1 MMDFNLILLLVGLGL
16 LVLVAV
22 FVLLGCFAGLKKE
35 LKCTAIAFVVLLL
48 TLLVFGNSS
57 TILDFN
63 GSLLKNFIQGIP
75 SSAETV
81 WDCILALVQTKV
93 PGGAEIFAEGTKSYA
108 FLYSVVSGV
117 ARGVMLIIGTLV
129 MFILC
134 TIGLGIYRL
143 VSRIVAH
150 NKAKKRAKAGD
161 VEPQPVP
168 DKVMNDNVLVA
179 QSEAGDD
186 EGVMITANKE
196 PVKPGSGK
204 YRGWAGALAGL
215 RAVIAIIFLFAPVS
229 GVCSILDEISP
240 ETETLINESLSGN
253 KQNTAASETILD
265 VVLDFKDS
273 YYDSAVGKF
282 IEGSKF
288 FFGESFSMQLF
299 DSAFV
304 IEGEKNNIVVREE
317 AIVFVDAVNAL
328 EGNLDLKKLEYSNI
342 ANALDE
348 LKNSEL
354 LVEAMP
360 VVIETAYYYPI
371 NAKGNIKL
379 MGSNESLKDLLF
391 ASKQQAAFLELRQVD
406 WDKNI
411 EILLDTVKEAYKLGV
426 LEDDFNFLTMDPEQL
441 SATVEVLLKSDAV
454 NSLLNIAIQTALKLD
469 VVKNAVGELPNAD
482 LSDFSWAKEFE
493 TIIDIYEIFQ
503 GLEITSLNNLDIK
516 ALVSEIVND
525 EDKLEIVVDI
535 VKEVTEL
542 QLVNKVGYDALLG
555 YVSNMSHV
563 VNAGDDVVKA
573 VKDLKNVNWSND
585 INIYVEAAI
594 EALPLIEI
602 GDNLKINVD
611 YLNLDVDTIRNVLDI
626 LFTTE
631 SFEKLL
637 PIGASVGLNIALS
650 KEKVIGFLGDIKV
663 ELDTSAINWK
673 QELTTLVDAYDEFQ
687 DLGIKSLEEVD
698 KALLTEI
705 LNDSNQ
711 VAIVESVIEKV
722 TELQLLKEVV
732 YSVAIEYVLNIKTI
746 QDQGTDLVET
756 LTELKEYDWS
766 KDINVYVDAAIAVLP
781 LIDIEYG
788 LQIKVDIFN
797 LDEAQLQVVVD
808 TLFNA
813 ESFEKLLPVVANI
826 GLDKALSNE
835 KVKEIIGEEGIV
847 YDTSNVNWKQDFTSL
862 VNIYSTFKVLDFN
875 SLDDFNDMMKVAKD
889 ILNSDEKCGAVESI
903 LLQLV
908 DMTIYEGVVIPFA
921 DAAVTNLI
929 STRASNF
936 EGILDIT
943 KLNKDAWKNDFTDL
957 IAIARNVYEICG
969 LEFKLENIDFEVLCG
984 ALGTETVELV
994 FNLNLLDGNE
1004 NKNQLVIALL
1014 KQFNVFDEEQLAN
1027 VDLSE
1032 VIWVSNGEYSEVANF
1047 QEILTILG
1055 KMLEVKGFDLNN
1067 LKFNYNDILADENVY
1082 GYAVDLLDV
1091 VVDSELI
1098 LALMPNIL
1106 DKYVV
1111 PHVEKWDDEDATLN
1125 QIITSLDSEEL
1136 VLEVQKLVDVVKAVV
1151 DLNVLNYKDEGI
1163 QGIDFANTDA
1173 LRTIVNGIF
1182 DSKLLEGYESRVVRI
1197 LLKVTNVF
1205 PDLAKGTFDSV
1216 DFDSEQAILIAA
1228 IDALEVVLKDENFL
1242 TFDENGKFKLDKD
1255 FYLKDETLDAFLN
1268 TLKALFGEYKEG
1280 SSVYGS
1286 QIVEILLPDLF
1297 EKFVAKLIPE
1307 QFDELMAI
1315 LNIDGANPRLLSDDI
1330 RKVIYIAE
1338 LLIDEKVQSYLL
1350 GNDYNF
1356 ANIIDALQEIV
1367 VTVFNLNMV
1376 NGSEAELMA
1385 WALNYVQSVAKFD
1398 VGTFTAEDFANVDWD
1413 KEVVAINTVLN
1424 DVVKL
1429 TNINKISTVNKLIDF
1444 IKNKDFLKDEFYQTY
1459 NINVIFETIE
1469 DIFDLQTIEYTLP
1482 VVLEYALNLAK
1493 EKNFDVSFLGDNMT
1507 GELLVED
1514 VMSLVEAL
1522 KVAVYDLEILEYKKA
1537 NWTGEL
1543 PELEYVTE
1551 ILDIIVNLNLLEN
1564 KEKQLLRY
1572 LVDKFI
1578 PANPYVKASDFVFDL
1593 HYDFDADYEL
1603 IKEALPLI
1611 YDLIYAN
1618 NMTTIEQVKAFFT
1631 EKWYMNTDLVKDY
1644 NIVLVCDLVELLSDL
1659 QLVEQALFGLAN
1671 NLPELDALTKIGD
1684 FSSLKTLSRS
1694 ELVSDLKTLV
1704 SIVRQGLDANLLDYY
1719 EFKDLDYID
1728 YEALAGILETVG
1740 TLNTVKY
1747 CGSDILPEVLNYLV
1761 SKNAKLN
1768 IDYTFTKAD
1777 FADVDWEE
1785 ETIIL
1790 GQVLVETGA
1799 LLNNINLDSL
1809 SDILLFINHKDYLN
1823 SIIYT
1828 DANAKQVVNI
1838 LDIAIESKV
1847 IKAVGIVGF
1856 EYALDFAKDKGFDI
1870 TFLKGKLTSD
1880 ELISDLN
1887 VIVEIALNAIEFGA
1901 VEYVVTKNI
1910 NNIDTTYLV
1919 NIVAL
1924 LEELNILKCAQP
1936 EWTELVVSK
1945 VAPLLKLELKSN
1957 VAKYRFINFANENV
1971 LLQEAIVLIGQIL
1984 ENENIHS
1991 IDEIKQFIGNKDYLD
2006 INAYKDEVIANV
2018 QDLLVLA
2025 TESDVLGVHLI
2036 ELFDYAISLASSKTN
2051 FDLSFM
2057 NDVVTTS
2064 ELKAD
2069 IRKLVEISDYL
2080 VEFGIV
2086 ELILLGDVTINLDP
2100 IIEMVPL
2107 LEEVNLLT
2115 KTNDYIA
2122 EIVYNMI
2129 LPKIG
2134 LKSVDVEHFED
2145 IDFAKENAVLV
2156 KVLEEA
2162 KLLLELENFATVSD
2176 VVSFV
2181 KNREY
2186 LYSDRYEQTFNS
2198 DAVESMFRLVQL
2210 AVSSEL
2216 VQLELVPLFNYG
2228 VTKLAEKVDV
2238 AFLEDSVKTSELV
2251 SDVDVLIKI
2260 ARLAIEFGALE
2271 YVFTKDIE
2279 VVNLEPVIEIVA
2291 LLEELNI
2298 AKNNDRE
2305 LTAFVFN
2312 FIYDKLGINK
2322 DANELV
2328 KAKQGRSSKVKPS
2341 EFVYINY
2348 VSENLIL
2355 QDVLEVVSLLQAD
2368 FGLTSLND
2376 IIEFVKNKEYTK
2388 IREFNAAT
2396 YTHALDLINVAT
2408 ISSLVQYSLPTLAD
2422 FGLDKVSE
2430 KGYDFTYLSG
2440 VFTGAELANDIRVLA
2455 KEAVFWLRDNNILNA
2470 LDNKAIKAYYF
2481 DELAETIKALK
2492 DVNILNYE
2500 QATLVTKLTNIIYD
2514 KAFKYE
2520 GVIDESYFTDVNWA
2534 VEFDNVAAL
2543 LVELGDI
2550 AETFGVEYDLLSLDG
2565 LKAFKAN
2572 AKNLEIYNDE
2582 ELLNNFADVLSV
2594 LRNSSALLSEL
2605 EFAEEY
2611 LISKLAAKDITLNSI
2626 YTSKEGLAED
2636 LATLIDVL
2644 NVVYPSNV
2652 LGFATGKEE
2661 LNQAYVVELVAAVE
2675 SVLNMNLLANSKAD
2689 ILDVVFDKLGINVE
2703 KEKLDAIVWD
2713 NAETEVIGDLLTA
2726 VNDLMVELEV
2736 LTIEDV
2742 KGINVKEYLTLNYE
2756 TNNRLAVINAVIK
2769 VVVQSELVEVS
2780 LFGISEKYLNG
2791 EKVSGYADLHVI
2803 YTDAQEVKEDLTKL
2817 AGAIDAVIELDL
2829 CSFLVEGSNIPY
2841 EKKAAIETI
2850 INNVFTLNYLN
2861 NEGRVS
2867 ELIAK
2872 VSPIDTSSVDFS
2884 NVNLVSDA
2892 QLLIEAYEELF
2903 PILTSDE
2910 FFLKTKN
2917 DMKSIT
2923 KDDLMFLTN
2932 DENMPSV
2939 KAALNNILDTT
2950 LVTETNGAIFLLVVP
2965 LIKKAAP
2972 KYYEALDPE
2981 RLTIDE
2987 LGDDVKAIFDLV
2999 EEVIDADLNG
3009 ILKGMIFN
3017 DDVEDLIAN
3026 VINTIANLN
3035 VLDGRFDDLALVI
3048 ADDLD
3053 SKRVGNYYFDKS
3065 LYNLT
3070 DVMYKED
3077 LLAVI
3082 DIIAAVYDLFE
3093 VENIATLGD
3102 AKQHFGNKSNITAL
3116 LKNTTQVN
3124 NLENIIKLV
3133 TELTFAQYNIL
3144 PIYNEALQS
3153 KIAEFIGSE
3162 LADVTSVY
3170 ATSEEMI
3177 NDIVRGLDVLRDLID
3192 LGAFDAL
3199 GGAEI
3204 NFDQADLVKKLLADI
3219 ALIEYVNV
3227 QKQNILEFVD
3237 SKVRF
3242 DLSQLDVSSMDLV
3255 NDLTVFGEMYEQL
3268 IPVLLSEHNPF
3279 TTVSA
3284 IKALTIAK
3292 SDLYA
3297 LIYDY
3302 QSIYPSVVTLLS
3314 EVSIAPQLVKFAAN
3328 KVENRLTGIA
3338 KQLVEVLDVENA
3350 SDADIIEDLVAG
3362 AIVLGYVEDLDLLR
3376 KVLYKEDITVT
3387 DNETIAALVASVF
3400 ELNIID
3406 NKFVELVEVILEE
3419 ILHLDLTGLDLN
3431 VNDVDEEQELIVEL
3445 VNNGVIVLNDLGVL
3459 NLSDVK
3465 PLIKDI
3471 KNTLVNNYKKL
3482 NGNTILAIV
3491 DSLAQ
3496 SELFEQLA
3504 IPTYEQKVYPKLSG
3518 TLAVAGD
3525 ISGYSQEQFVED
3537 LALIA
3542 EMTNDMKVSGLAAL
3556 IFDSVTPERTC
3567 IPYVERIIRNLCML
3581 NIVEVKKADV
3591 PTCLQAVLD
3600 KLGLTSF
3607 IRKYDKDFDLAK
3619 YDLSNVNFKSD
3630 ADIFASMA
3638 QQVYVVIES
3647 LVESKYTSTFFADR
3661 DAMIALVEM
3670 YEISLDTTFV
3680 KTFAAKALNAVSKV
3694 ANKVNA
3700 TVNEDDEAVLINI
3713 ANFLYGLVDLGV
3725 VGADAIDF
3733 TDKDT
3738 VNMMVQSVHNSITL
3752 PEKAK
3757 TLIDKVASRMYA
3769 YGVVPFDWEAV
3780 SIKSELKLVK
3790 ELISQ
3795 VTSFEHEIKLATLV
3809 NTDAQ
3814 VDIDQMIYT
3823 ISDSSFVEQLF
3834 FPFVEGTFKALTL
3847 GYTDGEM
3854 VYSATLDDV
3863 LEYSL
3868 PNFWKVVNA
3877 VYEITEFKVN
3887 NINANNVL
3895 ANLDAVREI
3904 VEVFGTDIML
3914 KDNVAKII
3922 ATGIGKYT
3930 SHDLSDAQLAKLLA
3944 IDFENEVQYSN
3955 AFFTALEDTY
3965 NNYSFS
3971 LDKSMLKDADVVK
3984 GLADAI
3990 EEVLPSETVKVL
4002 GRIAMKIANNRV
4014 IADRLG
4020 DASEIIN
4027 DRLNDDAYTDELIVD
4042 DLYMFVEILR
4052 NAADSG
4058 ILNNRTEFASWD
4070 MTAIRNIVTLCFDT
4084 NLANGCENDLAE
4096 ACIDIIPGI
4105 DEYYDSSVVI
4115 PNWETEINAII
4126 DVIESLKNDGIY
4138 DLDSANVDQLSG
4150 TTIEYI
4156 NDSIILS
4163 DILVDAINDKLVEL
4177 DLDQYYVATK
4187 EKLDLVVDWDVELD
4201 AIRDLN
4207 DILDSFDNGTYVFS
4221 EVVNVYNNIRTNTVL
4236 VNDIVVSSAEYVVPK
4251 MPVVKGYYNDS
4262 IVIDNW
4268 TNEMDAIVAAL
4279 EQLDACGVD
4288 TIDDPLDTR
4297 ITGDLMCALIQSKI
4311 IVNGL
4316 VQEINESLVNND
4328 LDTYA
4333 VTADD
4338 ILMVQTPAKWEKELA
4353 ALRKIESVGI
4363 LNSKDNLTDEDRQ
4376 NVIDAVKSIKGTILC
4391 DKVLSESAET
4401 LVPKLPVIKNYPE
4414 TLTGISG
4421 DEWSVELH
4429 IIIDALDVL
4438 PIDITTVENPI
4449 ETLTGEMMVASLKSK
4464 ILTRA
4469 ITLEFNHQLVNLDL
4483 PFTVAESDLTSITTA
4498 AEWDT
4503 ELDTILEIKEVLD
4516 NYQLGTV
4523 TLPQVVTLYNKVV
4536 AETVLAEKILVK
4548 ALDDRGITIA

>member
-35 LKCTAIAFVVLLL
+35 LKCAAIGFVVLLL

-75 SSAETV
+75 SSAETI
-81 WDCILALVQTKV
+81 WDCILALVQTNV

-117 ARGVMLIIGTLV
+117 ARGAMLIIGTLV

-150 NKAKKRAKAGD
+150 NKAKKRAESGI
-161 VEPQPVP
+161 VEPQPEQ
-168 DKVMNDNVLVA
+168 DKVINDNVLVA

-196 PVKPGSGK
+196 PVKKGSGK
-204 YRGWAGALAGL
+204 HRGWAGALAGL

-253 KQNTAASETILD
+253 KQNTAASNTILD
-265 VVLDFKDS
+265 VVLDFKDA

-304 IEGEKNNIVVREE
+304 IEGDKNNIVVREE

-328 EGNLDLKKLEYSNI
+328 EGNLDLKKLEYSQI

-360 VVIETAYYYPI
+360 VAIETAYYYPI
-371 NAKGNIKL
+371 NANGNIKL
-379 MGSNESLKDLLF
+379 MGTNESLKDLLF

-426 LEDDFNFLTMDPEQL
+426 LDEDFNFLTMDPEQL
-441 SATVEVLLKSDAV
+441 SATVEVLLKSDAI
-454 NSLLNIAIQTALKLD
+454 NSILNIAVQTALKLD
-469 VVKNAVGELPNAD
+469 VVKNNVGELPTAD

-493 TIIDIYEIFQ
+493 NIIDIYETFQ
-503 GLEITSLNNLDIK
+503 GLEITSLSNLDIK
-516 ALVSEIVND
+516 ALVTEIVND
-525 EDKLEIVVDI
+525 EDKLQIVVDI
-535 VKEVTEL
+535 VKQVTEL
-542 QLVNKVGYDALLG
+542 QLVNKVGYDALVG

-573 VKDLKNVNWSND
+573 VKDLKDVNWSND

-602 GDNLKINVD
+602 GDGLKINVD

-637 PIGASVGLNIALS
+637 PVGASIGLNIALS
-650 KEKVIGFLGDIKV
+650 NEKVIGFLGDIKV

-673 QELTTLVDAYDEFQ
+673 QEITTLVDAYDEFQ
-687 DLGIKSLEEVD
+687 DLGIKELNKEVD
-698 KALLTEI
+698 YKALLTDI
-705 LNDSNQ
+705 ANDSAK
-711 VAIVESVIEKV
+711 VEIVENVIEKV
-722 TELQLLKEVV
+722 TESQLIKEVV
-732 YSVAIEYVLNIKTI
+732 YGVAIEYVLNIKSI
-746 QDQGTDLVET
+746 QDQGTDLVEAIQ
-756 LTELKEYDWS
+756 ELKEHDWS
-766 KDINVYVDAAIAVLP
+766 KDINAYVDAAIAALP
-781 LIDIEYG
+781 LIEIEEG
-788 LQIKVDIFN
+788 LQIKIDILN
-797 LDEAQLQVVVD
+797 LDAVQLQVVID
-808 TLFNA
+808 TLFTA

-826 GLDKALSNE
+826 GLDKALSNA
-835 KVKEIIGEEGIV
+835 KVKELIGEEAIV

-862 VNIYSTFKVLDFN
+862 VNIYSTFQELDIN
-875 SLDDFNDMMKVAKD
+875 SLEDFNDMLAVAKR
-889 ILNSDEKCGAVESI
+889 ILDSEKQSEAVTSI
-903 LLQLV
+903 LHQLV
-908 DMTIYEGVVIPFA
+908 DMTLYEGVIIPFA
-921 DAAVTNLI
+921 DATVTNLI

-936 EGILDIT
+936 EGILNIT
-943 KLNKDAWKNDFTDL
+943 KLNKDAWKNDFADL
-957 IAIARNVYEICG
+957 VAIARNVYGICE
-969 LEFKLENIDFEVLCG
+969 LEFKLENIDFELLCG
-984 ALGTETVELV
+984 VLGTETIELV
-994 FNLNLLDGNE
+994 FNLNLLDGDE
-1004 NKNQLVIALL
+1004 AKNQLVIALL
-1014 KQFNVFDEEQLAN
+1014 KQFKVFDEEQLAN

-1032 VIWVSNGEYSEVANF
+1032 VIWVSDGEYSEVANF
-1047 QEILTILG
+1047 QAILTVLG
-1055 KMLEVKGFDLNN
+1055 KMLEIDGIDLNN
-1067 LKFNYNDILADENVY
+1067 FKFDVSDILADEDVY

-1091 VVDSELI
+1091 VVDSKLI

-1111 PHVEKWDDEDATLN
+1111 PRVEQWDDEDGTLS
-1125 QIITSLDSEEL
+1125 QIITGLESDEL

-1151 DLNVLNYKDEGI
+1151 DLNVLNYKEEGI
-1163 QGIDFANTDA
+1163 EGIDFANTDA
-1173 LRTIVNGIF
+1173 LKTIVNGIF

-1197 LLKVTNVF
+1197 LLKVTNIF

-1242 TFDENGKFKLDKD
+1242 TLDENGKLKLDKE

-1268 TLKALFGEYKEG
+1268 ALKALFGEYKEG
-1280 SSVYGS
+1280 SSIYGS

-1356 ANIIDALQEIV
+1356 SNIIDALQEV
-1367 VTVFNLNMV
+1367 VETVFNLNMV

-1385 WALNYVQSVAKFD
+1385 WALNYVQSTAKFNIA
-1398 VGTFTAEDFANVDWD
+1398 TFTAEDFANVDWD
-1413 KEVVAINTVLN
+1413 KEVVAINTLLD
-1424 DVVKL
+1424 DVIKF
-1429 TNINKISTVNKLIDF
+1429 TNVNKISTVNKLINF
-1444 IKNKDFLKDEFYQTY
+1444 IKNKDFLKDDFLQTY
-1459 NINVIFETIE
+1459 NYNVIFETIE
-1469 DIFDLQTIEYTLP
+1469 DLFDLQTIEYTLP
-1482 VVLEYALNLAK
+1482 VLLEYALNVAK

-1507 GELLVED
+1507 SELLVED
-1514 VMSLVEAL
+1514 VKSIVEAL
-1522 KVAVYDLEILEYKKA
+1522 KVAVYDIEILEYKKA
-1537 NWTGEL
+1537 NWTGDL
-1543 PELEYVTE
+1543 PEVEYVVE

-1578 PANPYVKASDFVFDL
+1578 PANPYVKASDFTFDL
-1593 HYDFDADYEL
+1593 HYDFDADFEI
-1603 IKEALPLI
+1603 IKEALPLV
-1611 YDLIYAN
+1611 YELIYAN
-1618 NMTTIEQVKAFFT
+1618 NMTKIEQVKAFIT

-1644 NIVLVCDLVELLSDL
+1644 NITLACDLVEVLSDL
-1659 QLVEQALFGLAN
+1659 QLVEQALYGLVN
-1671 NLPELDALTKIGD
+1671 NITELEALTKIGD
-1684 FSSLKTLSRS
+1684 FSSLETLSRR

-1719 EFKDLDYID
+1719 VYKDLDYID
-1728 YEALAGILETVG
+1728 YEGLAGIIETVG

-1747 CGSDILPEVLNYLV
+1747 CGSDILPEVLNYIL
-1761 SKNAKLN
+1761 SKNSKLN
-1768 IDYTFTKAD
+1768 INHTFTKDD
-1777 FADVDWEE
+1777 FADVNWEE

-1790 GQVLVETGA
+1790 GQVLVETGV

-1823 SIIYT
+1823 TIIYT
-1828 DANAKQVVNI
+1828 DANAKQLVNI
-1838 LDIAIESKV
+1838 LDVAIESEIV
-1847 IKAVGIVGF
+1847 KAVGIIGF
-1856 EYALDFAKDKGFDI
+1856 DLALDLAKDKGLDI
-1870 TFLKGKLTSD
+1870 TFLRGKLTSD
-1880 ELISDLN
+1880 DLISDLD
-1887 VIVEIALNAIEFGA
+1887 VIVEIAFNAIEFGA

-1910 NNIDTTYLV
+1910 NDIDTTYLV

-1924 LEELNILKCAQP
+1924 LEELNILKCSQP
-1936 EWTELVVSK
+1936 EWTELAVSK
-1945 VAPLLKLELKSN
+1945 IAKLLKLEVE
-1957 VAKYRFINFANENV
+1957 VAADKYSSIDFANENV
-1971 LLQEAIVLIGQIL
+1971 LLQEAIALIGQIL

-2006 INAYKDEVIANV
+2006 INAYNDRVIANA

-2025 TESDVLGVHLI
+2025 SESDILGVHLI
-2036 ELFDYAISLASSKTN
+2036 ELFDYAISLASSKTK

-2057 NDVVTTS
+2057 EDVVTTS
-2064 ELKAD
+2064 ELQSD

-2086 ELILLGDVTINLDP
+2086 ELILLGDVAINLDP

-2145 IDFAKENAVLV
+2145 INFANENAVLV

-2162 KLLLELENFATVSD
+2162 KVLLELENFTTVSD

-2181 KNREY
+2181 KNKEY
-2186 LYSDRYEQTFNS
+2186 LYSDKYEQTFAS

-2228 VTKLAEKVDV
+2228 VSKLSEKVDV
-2238 AFLEDSVKTSELV
+2238 SFLEDSVKTSELV
-2251 SDVDVLIKI
+2251 SDVDVLIKM

-2271 YVFTKDIE
+2271 YVFTKNIE

-2305 LTAFVFN
+2305 LSAFVFN

-2348 VSENLIL
+2348 ASENLIL
-2355 QDVLEVVSLLQAD
+2355 QDALEVVSLLQED
-2368 FGLTSLND
+2368 FGLISLND

-2388 IREFNAAT
+2388 IREFSAPV

-2408 ISSLVQYSLPTLAD
+2408 VSTLVQYALPTLAD
-2422 FGLDKVSE
+2422 FGLDKVSG

-2440 VFTGAELANDIRVLA
+2440 VFTGAELANDIRVIA
-2455 KEAVFWLRDNNILNA
+2455 KEAVFWLRDNNILTA
-2470 LDNKAIKAYYF
+2470 LDNKAIESYYF
-2481 DELAETIKALK
+2481 DELAETIKAFK

-2500 QATLVTKLTNIIYD
+2500 QATLVTKLTNIIYE
-2514 KAFKYE
+2514 KVFKYE
-2520 GVIDESYFTDVNWA
+2520 GRINEAYFADVNWA

-2550 AETFGVEYDLLSLDG
+2550 IETFGVENNLLSLSG
-2565 LKAFKAN
+2565 LNEFKAN
-2572 AKNLEIYNDE
+2572 AKNIEIYNDE
-2582 ELLNNFADVLSV
+2582 ELLNNFADVLVALSK
-2594 LRNSSALLSEL
+2594 SSALLSEL

-2611 LISKLAAKDITLNSI
+2611 LISRFAAKGITLNSI
-2626 YTSKEGLAED
+2626 YTTKEGLAED
-2636 LATLIDVL
+2636 LITLSDAL
-2644 NVVYPSNV
+2644 YVVYPSNV

-2661 LNQAYVVELVAAVE
+2661 LNQAYVVELVAAIE
-2675 SVLNMNLLANSKAD
+2675 SILDMNLLAESKSD
-2689 ILDVVFDKLGINVE
+2689 ILDLVFGKLGINVD
-2703 KEKLDAIVWD
+2703 KTNLDAIVWE
-2713 NAETEVIGDLLTA
+2713 NAETEVVGDLLLA

-2736 LTIEDV
+2736 LTIQDV
-2742 KGINVKEYLTLNYE
+2742 KAINVKEYLTINYE
-2756 TNNRLAVINAVIK
+2756 TNDQLAAINAVLN
-2769 VVVQSELVEVS
+2769 VVLESKLVEAS
-2780 LFGISEKYLNG
+2780 LFGISEKYLNS
-2791 EKVSGYADLHVI
+2791 EKLSGYADLHVI
-2803 YTDAQEVKEDLTKL
+2803 YTDAAQVKEDLAKL
-2817 AGAIDAVIELDL
+2817 VAVIDAVIELNV

-2841 EKKAAIETI
+2841 ENKAAIETI
-2850 INNVFTLNYLN
+2850 IYNVLTLNYLN
-2861 NEGRVS
+2861 NEGRIS
-2867 ELIAK
+2867 ELVSK
-2872 VSPIDTSSVDFS
+2872 VSSIDTSSINFD
-2884 NVNLVSDA
+2884 NIDLVNDA
-2892 QLLIEAYEELF
+2892 QLLIDAYEELY
-2903 PILTSDE
+2903 PILISDE

-2917 DMKSIT
+2917 DLKYIT
-2923 KDDLMFLTN
+2923 KEDIKFLIN
-2932 DENMPSV
+2932 EENLPSV
-2939 KAALNNILDTT
+2939 RDALNNILDTT
-2950 LVTETNGAIFLLVVP
+2950 IVSETNGAIFLLVAP

-2972 KYYEALDPE
+2972 KYYEAIDPE
-2981 RLTIDE
+2981 RLTVEE
-2987 LGDDVKAIFDLV
+2987 LGEDVTAIFDLV
-2999 EEVIDADLNG
+2999 RDVLDADLNRIG
-3009 ILKGMIFN
+3009 KGEIFN
-3017 DDVEDLIAN
+3017 ADVEELISN

-3035 VLDGRFDDLALVI
+3035 LLNSRFDDLALVI

-3070 DVMYKED
+3070 DVMYESD
-3077 LLAVI
+3077 LLALI
-3082 DIIAAVYDLFE
+3082 DVIAAVYDLFE
-3093 VENIATLGD
+3093 AENIATIQD
-3102 AKQHFGNKSNITAL
+3102 VIDFFGNKANVIEL
-3116 LKNTTQVN
+3116 LANTTQVN

-3133 TELTFAQYNIL
+3133 TELTFVQHNIL
-3144 PIYNEALQS
+3144 PVYNEALQG
-3153 KIAEFIGSE
+3153 KLAKLVGSE
-3162 LADVTSVY
+3162 LADVTCVY
-3170 ATSEEMI
+3170 ATSEEMT
-3177 NDIVRGLDVLRDLID
+3177 NDITRILDVFRDLID
-3192 LGAFDAL
+3192 LGVFEVLD
-3199 GGAEI
+3199 GAEI
-3204 NFDQADLVKKLLADI
+3204 NYDQVALVKKLLADI
-3219 ALIEYVNV
+3219 ASVEYVNV

-3237 SKVRF
+3237 SKVKA
-3242 DLSQLDVSSMDLV
+3242 DLSKLDVSSMDLV
-3255 NDLTVFGEMYEQL
+3255 NDLTIIGEMYEQL
-3268 IPVLLSEHNPF
+3268 IPVLLSEYNAF

-3284 IKALTIAK
+3284 FKEGTIVK

-3302 QSIYPSVVTLLS
+3302 QSIYPSVVTLFS
-3314 EVSIAPQLVKFAAN
+3314 EVSIAPQLVKLAADSASN
-3328 KVENRLTGIA
+3328 GLTGIA
-3338 KQLVEVLDVENA
+3338 KQIVEVLDVENA
-3350 SDADIIEDLVAG
+3350 SDADIIEDLVAS
-3362 AIVLGYVEDLDLLR
+3362 ATVLGYVKDLDLLN
-3376 KVLYKEDITVT
+3376 KVLYKEDIAVT

-3400 ELNIID
+3400 ELNIVD
-3406 NKFVELVEVILEE
+3406 NKFVELVEVVLEE
-3419 ILHLDLTGLDLN
+3419 VLHLDLTDVDLN
-3431 VNDVDEEQELIVEL
+3431 INNVDKEQALIVDL
-3445 VNNGVIVLNDLGVL
+3445 VNNGVIVMNDLGAL
-3459 NLSDVK
+3459 NLSDAK
-3465 PLIKDI
+3465 PLIQDI
-3471 KNTLVNNYKKL
+3471 KNVLTS
-3482 NGNTILAIV
+3482 GNVSLDVYLLV
-3491 DSLAQ
+3491 DSLELLVQ

-3504 IPTYEQKVYPKLSG
+3504 IPTYEQKVYPKFTG
-3518 TLAVAGD
+3518 TLAIAGD
-3525 ISGYSQEQFVED
+3525 LRDYSQEQFAED
-3537 LALIA
+3537 LDLIT
-3542 EMTNDMKVSGLAAL
+3542 EMINDFKVSGLDDL
-3556 IFDSVTPERTC
+3556 IFKGVTPEKTC
-3567 IPYVERIIRNLCML
+3567 IPYLERIIRNLCML

-3591 PTCLQAVLD
+3591 PTCLQDVLD
-3600 KLGLTSF
+3600 KQGLTSV
-3607 IRKYDKDFDLAK
+3607 IREYVEDFDLTK
-3619 YDLSNVNFKSD
+3619 YDLSSISFKSD
-3630 ADIFASMA
+3630 ADIYASMA
-3638 QQVYVVIES
+3638 QQIYIILETVIKEGFDAP
-3647 LVESKYTSTFFADR
+3647 FFGKH
-3661 DAMIALVEM
+3661 DAMVALVEI
-3670 YEISLDTTFV
+3670 YEISLDTTLV
-3680 KTFAAKALNAVSKV
+3680 KVVADKV
-3694 ANKVNA
+3694 LSVASEVA
-3700 TVNEDDEAVLINI
+3700 GAFDLTVNENDEEVLINI

-3738 VNMMVQSVHNSITL
+3738 IDVMIQSVYNIVTI
-3752 PEKAK
+3752 PEEIKVWV
-3757 TLIDKVASRMYA
+3757 TKVASRLYA
-3769 YGVVPFDWEAV
+3769 YGVVPFDWNIVTFANELTVVNNLV
-3780 SIKSELKLVK
+3780 SQIV
-3790 ELISQ
+3790 
-3795 VTSFEHEIKLATLV
+3795 SFNHEINAAAFV
-3809 NTDAQ
+3809 NPAVQ
-3814 VDIDQMIYT
+3814 ADINEMIYT

-3847 GYTDGEM
+3847 SYTDGEM
-3854 VYSATLDDV
+3854 VYDATLDDV

-3868 PNFWKVVNA
+3868 PNFWKLVNA
-3877 VYEITEFKVN
+3877 AYEITEFKYG
-3887 NINANNVL
+3887 L
-3895 ANLDAVREI
+3895 SANLILDNLGSVRAI
-3904 VEVFGTDIML
+3904 VEVLGTDIMI
-3914 KDNVAKII
+3914 KDNLAKII
-3922 ATGIGKYT
+3922 ATGIGVFTDY
-3930 SHDLSDAQLAKLLA
+3930 DLSDEEYAELLA
-3944 IDFENEVQYSN
+3944 IDFENEVVYSN
-3955 AFFTALEDTY
+3955 AFFAALEDTY
-3965 NNYSFS
+3965 NNYPFS
-3971 LDKSMLKDADVVK
+3971 LDKAMLKDANVVK

-3990 EEVLPSETVKVL
+3990 EEILPSETVKVF
-4002 GRIAMKIANNRV
+4002 GRLVINIVNNNLIV
-4014 IADRLG
+4014 NILPEV
-4020 DASEIIN
+4020 STIVN
-4027 DRLNDDAYTDELIVD
+4027 DRLFDDNYTDELIVD
-4042 DLYMFVEILR
+4042 DLHMIVEILR

-4058 ILNNRTEFASWD
+4058 ILTNRTDFASWNF
-4070 MTAIRNIVTLCFDT
+4070 TAIRNIVTLCFDT
-4084 NLANGCENDLAE
+4084 NLADGCANELAE
-4096 ACIDIIPGI
+4096 ACISVIPVI
-4105 DEYYDSSVVI
+4105 NEYYDSTVVI
-4115 PNWETEINAII
+4115 NNWEDEVNAIV
-4126 DVIESLKNDGIY
+4126 DALEELVNHG
-4138 DLDSANVDQLSG
+4138 LDS
-4150 TTIEYI
+4150 I
-4156 NDSIILS
+4156 S
-4163 DILVDAINDKLVEL
+4163 DP
-4177 DLDQYYVATK
+4177 
-4187 EKLDLVVDWDVELD
+4187 
-4201 AIRDLN
+4201 
-4207 DILDSFDNGTYVFS
+4207 FD
-4221 EVVNVYNNIRTNTVL
+4221 
-4236 VNDIVVSSAEYVVPK
+4236 D
-4251 MPVVKGYYNDS
+4251 
-4262 IVIDNW
+4262 
-4268 TNEMDAIVAAL
+4268 
-4279 EQLDACGVD
+4279 
-4288 TIDDPLDTR
+4288 R
-4297 ITGDLMCALIQSKI
+4297 ITGELMYILTQSEI
-4311 IVNGL
+4311 ITNGMVTEVNKGL
-4316 VQEINESLVNND
+4316 KDHNLSDYEI
-4328 LDTYA
+4328 
-4333 VTADD
+4333 TADD
-4338 ILMVQTPAKWEKELA
+4338 IKAVQTAEKWDKELV
-4353 ALRKIESVGI
+4353 ALRNIESVGI
-4363 LNSKDNLTDEDRQ
+4363 LNSKDSLTDEDRE
-4376 NVIDAVKSIKGTILC
+4376 NIINAVKSIKGTILC

-4414 TLTGISG
+4414 ALTDISG

-4438 PIDITTVENPI
+4438 PIDIATVENPI

-4464 ILTRA
+4464 ILTTA
-4469 ITLEFNHQLVNLDL
+4469 ITSEFNHQLVNLDL
-4483 PFTVAESDLTSITTA
+4483 PFTVAESDLTSIQTA

-4503 ELDTILEIKEVLD
+4503 ELDTILEIKDVLD
-4516 NYQLGTV
+4516 NYENGTV

-4548 ALDDRGITIA
+4548 ALDDRGITLA